1 MAVLHRSGRHNQIM
15 QVAERLT
22 DFDPATVDPEGEA
35 YASVEEA
42 TRAHV
47 EDIEPLI

>member
-1 MAVLHRSGRHNQIM
+1 M

-22 DFDPATVDPEGEA
+22 DFDPATVDPMGEA
-35 YASVEEA
+35 YASIEEA

-47 EDIEPLI
+47 EGIEP